1 MARMAEITE
10 VELNIQTMKADNDTL
25 IITDPC
31 YILKEEHW
39 DDFGDKNGY
48 SDLDMYLRRY
58 HNFGEVLGYE
68 TGFGDWSNL
77 VCENETG
84 KAIGRFCADAG
95 MVMVCTASDLANY
108 RPDYQEVVKDLVERE
123 CAAVIPDFTGEVK
136 LSMETYKSPYG
147 NYDNH
152 WTVITGESEDGNDW
166 HTLHATEDY
175 VDFED

>member
-1 MARMAEITE
+1 MAR
-10 VELNIQTMKADNDTL
+10 VEELTKVIHNIQTMKADNDTL

-39 DDFGDKNGY
+39 DDFGNKNGY
-48 SDLDMYLRRY
+48 SDLDKYLRHY
-58 HNFGEVLGYE
+58 HNFGEVLGYD

-77 VCENETG
+77 VCDNETG

-108 RPDYQEVVKDLVERE
+108 RPDYQEVVKDLVEHG

-136 LSMETYKSPYG
+136 LSMEIYKSPYG
-147 NYDNH
+147 NYDNR
-152 WTVITGESEDGNDW
+152 WTVITGDSKDGNSW
-166 HTLHATEDY
+166 HTLHATEDF